1 MTENWFREV
10 YLIYDQSWLMLSE
23 IERYL
28 SIPIFSRNGTSPEM
42 SKMWLEMPI
51 LRKKFN
57 QSLIYLPITN
67 SCLNITSRQFLV
79 HQHIHNILKFPK
91 SQHTPP
97 HYAGHAS
104 AAPKLPFLI
113 FFSRFL
119 RFKDI
124 FDILCHSFFFIY
136 TWWAKI
142 RCFTSR
148 QILIF
153 RKYHSKI
160 SNFCL

>member
-28 SIPIFSRNGTSPEM
+28 SILIFSRNGTSPEM

-57 QSLIYLPITN
+57 RSLIYLPITN

-113 FFSRFL
+113 LFSRFL
-119 RFKDI
+119 R
-124 FDILCHSFFFIY
+124 LTAPALSERTTH
-136 TWWAKI
+136 
-142 RCFTSR
+142 FTSLGNR
-148 QILIF
+148 
-153 RKYHSKI
+153 
-160 SNFCL
+160 SNLREN

>member
-28 SIPIFSRNGTSPEM
+28 SILIFSRNGTSPEM

-79 HQHIHNILKFPK
+79 HQHIHIILKFSK

-97 HYAGHAS
+97 LCWPCLSSSKIAISH
-104 AAPKLPFLI
+104 

-124 FDILCHSFFFIY
+124 FDILCHNFFY
-136 TWWAKI
+136 
-142 RCFTSR
+142 
-148 QILIF
+148 ILGEPKF
-153 RKYHSKI
+153 VVLHQGK
-160 SNFCL
+160 C